1 MIIAVPLSRDRL
13 AGHFTKAKEIAFYNE
28 QQELVARFDNPALA
42 GGCSAKKAM
51 LTLIKDQG
59 TSIVLVEEIG
69 QRILGK
75 LLAAGISVS
84 QCSRKM
90 ELAELFDAAIDLSRR
105 LVDAKQGRECL
116 NHEKKGGCG
125 SSSGDSTGGCGCSGS
140 ESEPS
145 VLSQLAPQLSDKPI
159 TFAGFRP
166 I

>member
-1 MIIAVPLSRDRL
+1 MIIAVPLSRGRL
-13 AGHFTKAKEIAFYNE
+13 ASHFTKAKEIAFYNE
-28 QQELVARFDNPALA
+28 QQQLIARFDNPALA
-42 GGCSAKKAM
+42 GSCSAKKAM

-84 QCSRKM
+84 RCNRNM
-90 ELAELFDAAIDLSRR
+90 ELTELFSAAIDLSRR
-105 LVDAKQGRECL
+105 LVDVEQGRECL

-125 SSSGDSTGGCGCSGS
+125 SGCGGSAGGCGCSS
-140 ESEPS
+140 KKSEPNL
-145 VLSQLAPQLSDKPI
+145 LSQLAPQLNDKPV

-166 I
+166 L

>member
-28 QQELVARFDNPALA
+28 QQQLVARFANPALA

-51 LTLIKDQG
+51 LNLIKAQG
-59 TSIVLVEEIG
+59 ATVVLVEEIG

-90 ELAELFDAAIDLSRR
+90 TLVDLLAAATDLSRR
-105 LVDAKQGRECL
+105 LVDASQGRECL

-125 SSSGDSTGGCGCSGS
+125 GGCGGSTGGCGCSGD
-140 ESEPS
+140 SEPS
-145 VLSQLAPQLSDKPI
+145 VLSQTAPEFNDKPV

-166 I
+166 L